1 MSLLM
6 GLLTQLYA
14 GEKKKRELS
23 KRMVPFSY
31 FCVWTALRNV
41 RSTRCIVSNV
51 YLSAGRV
58 LLKDLDI

>member
-1 MSLLM
+1 M

-14 GEKKKRELS
+14 GEKKSELV

-31 FCVWTALRNV
+31 CCAWTALRNV
-41 RSTRCIVSNV
+41 RSTRCMGSNV

-58 LLKDLDI
+58 KIST